1 MKKYLDAHKTIKS
14 YENVIKTGNM
24 EMSVIESNL
33 PKPLFHIYEEVK
45 KLLKDNNILKSEEDE
60 KLNQL

>member
-1 MKKYLDAHKTIKS
+1 
-14 YENVIKTGNM
+14 M
-24 EMSVIESNL
+24 EKSVIEYNL

-45 KLLKDNNILKSEEDE
+45 KILKDNNVLKSEEDE